1 MPGFLGRSCSWDSI
15 CAQTGCHVD
24 VRLEPRLPKLWGQTT
39 ATLLG
44 GHGLSVRVFP
54 SQGVLSSH
62 SPHPVHTVIW
72 IASEFITNQEE
83 GWRSLGGGGRQRSR
97 FVATLIL
104 KKDAPA
110 ATWGSTVGQRPHRT
124 LYRGSSL
131 IFTTILKTRHQVPP
145 FWVSWWLSGK
155 ESTCQCRRCRFNPRV
170 GKTP

>member
-1 MPGFLGRSCSWDSI
+1 MRGLSPAFQNYGDRQLPLSW
-15 CAQTGCHVD
+15 
-24 VRLEPRLPKLWGQTT
+24 
-39 ATLLG
+39 G

-54 SQGVLSSH
+54 PQGVLSSH

-72 IASEFITNQEE
+72 IASEFITNHRGGMEVPWGWWEAEE
-83 GWRSLGGGGRQRSR
+83 QVCGHS
-97 FVATLIL
+97 IL

-155 ESTCQCRRCRFNPRV
+155 ESTCQCRRCRFNPCV